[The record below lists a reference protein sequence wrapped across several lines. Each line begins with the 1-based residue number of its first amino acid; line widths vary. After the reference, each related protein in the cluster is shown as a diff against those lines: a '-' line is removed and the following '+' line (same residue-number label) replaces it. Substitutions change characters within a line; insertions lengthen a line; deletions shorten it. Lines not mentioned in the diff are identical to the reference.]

1 MIISEL
7 QERAL
12 TYLLIYL
19 CSIAFLSCAP
29 VYFSHKPP
37 PGEVLIRIALQRRQP
52 KVVVYGSYNISIS
65 DRGHNGNIPP
75 GESWNILP
83 AGSGLTAE
91 TNRGTV
97 IENIEGRIRLWSA
110 DEYFINQKRVKG
122 AIEIRREIDQGL
134 LIIAEMPLEEYLPGV
149 LAGEIGGLADKTPE
163 AAMAQAIISRSYAFA
178 RIGSSPQSYYDIE
191 AGTAHQCFDLDNMA
205 SPTIKRAV
213 MDTKGKVLAFQGKV
227 ISPNFHSTCGGRTVR
242 PSEVWNARDEDFP
255 YLESVEDKW
264 CSNSPKY
271 SWSDTI
277 MAEELAAKLFP
288 GRREVVKEVKVLK
301 VGKGLK
307 AGLPGRVVSLMVST
321 GAGDT
326 VLTKSAVRN
335 GLRDKP
341 LLSAWFEMENR
352 RNAQGYIEK
361 IILTGRGFG
370 HGVGLCQWG
379 AIGMARAGKSYKR
392 ILKHYYK
399 GVEIE
404 RVY

>member
-1 MIISEL
+1 M
-7 QERAL
+7 
-12 TYLLIYL
+12 
-19 CSIAFLSCAP
+19 
-29 VYFSHKPP
+29 
-37 PGEVLIRIALQRRQP
+37 
-52 KVVVYGSYNISIS
+52 VYGSYNISVWDQSHKGTIL
-65 DRGHNGNIPP
+65 P
-75 GESWNILP
+75 GESWSILP
-83 AGSGLTAE
+83 AGPGLTAE
-91 TNRGTV
+91 TNRGTA
-97 IENIEGRIRLWSA
+97 IEGIEGRIRLWST

-122 AIEIRREIDQGL
+122 AIEIRRDNDQGL
-134 LIIAEMPLEEYLPGV
+134 LVIAEMPLEEYLPGV
-149 LAGEIGGLADKTPE
+149 LAGEIGGLADKTPQ
-163 AAMAQAIISRSYAFA
+163 AAMAQAIISRSYALA
-178 RIGSSPQSYYDIE
+178 RIGAQPESYYDIE

-205 SPTIKRAV
+205 SPAVKRAV
-213 MDTKGKVLAFQGKV
+213 LDTKGKVLTFQGKV

-264 CSNSPKY
+264 CGISPRY
-271 SWSDTI
+271 HWSDTI

-288 GRREVVKEVKVLK
+288 GRREVLKEVKVLK

-341 LLSAWFEMENR
+341 LLSAWFEMENLR
-352 RNAQGYIEK
+352 DAQGNIEK

-379 AIGMARAGKSYKR
+379 AIGMARAGKSYKS